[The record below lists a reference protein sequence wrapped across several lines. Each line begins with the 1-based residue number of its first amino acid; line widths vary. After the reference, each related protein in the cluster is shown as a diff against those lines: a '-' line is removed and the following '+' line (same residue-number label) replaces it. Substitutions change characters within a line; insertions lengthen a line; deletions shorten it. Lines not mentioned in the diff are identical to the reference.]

1 MCAKYIRSIGC
12 FMENFTLQEFQTSIL
27 PIVEFVKK
35 AKLDS
40 DLERKLNDTFPS
52 DGDVF
57 KKIEAACHAGLE
69 QGHLCKHSAGGI
81 LFGRAIKPTD
91 ALYGFSVDVVKMENI
106 KGPHH
111 IHPEGE
117 IDMIMPISKDAMF
130 DGKGAGW
137 MVYEPNS
144 SHSPTVSKGDA
155 LVLYLLPDGQI
166 KFT

>member
-1 MCAKYIRSIGC
+1 MNK
-12 FMENFTLQEFQTSIL
+12 FFLEEFQSLIS
-27 PIVEFVKK
+27 PIAEFVKDS
-35 AKLDS
+35 KLDGK
-40 DLERKLNDTFPS
+40 LEAQLNDRFPF
-52 DGDVF
+52 DGAVF
-57 KKIEAACHAGLE
+57 KAIEAACHKGVE
-69 QGHLCKHSAGGI
+69 QGDLCKHSAGGI

-91 ALYGFSVDVVKMENI
+91 ALNGFSVDVVKMENI

-111 IHPEGE
+111 VHPQGE
-117 IDMIMPISKDAMF
+117 IDMIMPISKDAQF

-137 MVYEPNS
+137 MVYGPKS